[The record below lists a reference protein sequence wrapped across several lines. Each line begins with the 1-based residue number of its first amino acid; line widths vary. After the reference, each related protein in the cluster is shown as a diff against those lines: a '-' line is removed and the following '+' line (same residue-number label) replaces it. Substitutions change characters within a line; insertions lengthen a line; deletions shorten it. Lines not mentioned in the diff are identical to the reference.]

1 MTRAKRIASQ
11 DFSRLRHRA
20 VVAFA
25 ARCARRVLPW
35 FGSQYPND
43 GSVEAAVGV
52 AERFGAGARVA
63 APLRAAR
70 AADASATDAAGG
82 LSVAA
87 RAARFAAVAAGAA
100 AEIVAAGAA
109 SDFAGSAARV
119 AALAGDAAACTGH
132 QDALG
137 RAMQTDLLRL
147 KSAAGQ
153 RWTDATPVPPEFFGP
168 LWPDGPPDGLPRPP
182 EESGSGGGRGP
193 KAAPGARKKTPAA
206 VSFGPSPMG
215 RAERALYAAVFADP
229 ADDWPR
235 MVYAHWLDEQGRSDH
250 AEFIRAQLALAGI
263 GPCRKPPLCRPPY
276 CVACRTFGAPH
287 VQYLRRVERE
297 LLTANRH
304 RWAPNIPVAGRLDVV
319 ASEDWRYRGRLAV
332 AFARGFPWRVTCRFG
347 EWLRLGKYV
356 VRSLPIGRVEP
367 LDCRPAHDASLSEL
381 PWLLRRGAFG
391 RAPEG
396 VPEEIY
402 PSLTGLPRGDA
413 WHYPTEAA
421 ARDDL
426 SAACLR
432 REAPWDRRPAGQRS
446 TPG

>member
-1 MTRAKRIASQ
+1 MARANRIASQ
-11 DFSRLRHRA
+11 DFSRMRYRA

-35 FGSQYPND
+35 FCSQYLKD
-43 GSVEAAVGV
+43 GSVEAAVGA
-52 AERFGAGARVA
+52 AERFGGGARVV

-70 AADASATDAAGG
+70 AADASATVAAGG

-100 AEIVAAGAA
+100 AEIAAAGAG

-137 RAMQTDLLRL
+137 RAMRADLLRL
-147 KSAAGQ
+147 KSAAGNA
-153 RWTDATPVPPEFFGP
+153 RWTDDTPVPPEFFGP
-168 LWPDGPPDGLPRPP
+168 LWPDGPPGGLPTPP
-182 EESGSGGGRGP
+182 EESGRGDGRGP
-193 KAAPGARKKTPAA
+193 KAATGARKKAPAA
-206 VSFGPSPMG
+206 VSFGPTPIG
-215 RAERALYAAVFADP
+215 RAELALYAAVFADP

-235 MVYAHWLDEQGRSDH
+235 MVYAHWLDEQGQSDR
-250 AEFIRAQLALAGI
+250 AEFIRAQLALAGV

-276 CVACRTFGAPH
+276 CVACRTLGAPH

-319 ASEDWRYRGRLAV
+319 ASEDWRYGGKLAV
-332 AFARGFPWRVTCRFG
+332 AFARGFPWKVVCRVG
-347 EWLRLGKYV
+347 GWLRLGKYV

-367 LDCRPAHDASLSEL
+367 LDCRPAHDANSPEL
-381 PWLLRRGAFG
+381 PWILRRGASG

-396 VPEEIY
+396 VPEEICPY
-402 PSLTGLPRGDA
+402 LTGLPRGAA

-432 REAPWDRRPAGQRS
+432 QGRERGR
-446 TPG
+446 